1 MSSLRPLSRP
11 RLFVCRQ
18 CVRQQSNWA
27 RGERQSKR
35 WADEE
40 PDSKIRQAQWEEQAG
55 RVRAGMQHSMLKI
68 LEERGFVKDVAG
80 GRQNLDWLLT
90 EKRIGVYVGVD
101 PTAPSLHVGHL
112 LPLMA
117 LYWMYLHG
125 YYTVSLLGGG
135 TVQIGDP
142 SGRTTA
148 RSRQG
153 EDVQSMNVESIQRQL
168 EKLWTNVKC
177 LGIKHQFSQMTSR
190 KQDILNNRKWLERL
204 SAVELMRDLGSGM
217 RLGAM
222 LSRDSVKLRMESGE
236 GMAIS
241 EFSYPLFQ
249 AYDWWSM
256 YKNQGVQLQI
266 GGSDQYG
273 NIIAGMGAVS
283 HMRKIYRMDDGAEEE
298 DPRVATYGLTT
309 PLLTTASG
317 EKFGKSAGNAVWLDG
332 QMLNSFDLYQYFM
345 RTADA
350 DVERYLKLFTFLPLD
365 SISLLMTQQ
374 AQDPSKRLAQHIL
387 AREIVELAHGA
398 AAARKAE
405 VAHKDAF
412 GQGTN
417 TFSLLSL
424 RNAISSTKGTDETS
438 SRATEPLNDWENK
451 LLEYKKAYA
460 ASSSSPTRP
469 AGGDASP
476 QQPQQAQQKPL
487 SDSIVTLPLSMLQ
500 PGSFP
505 QVLHAAG
512 LATSRSEA
520 SRLIAKRGAYVIV
533 PNSGTVENPT
543 ALKWETIEAG
553 KEVDPNHYLVDW
565 EALVLRAGKSKVRIC
580 RVVKD
585 EVLEEEEARGS
596 DV

>member
-1 MSSLRPLSRP
+1 MSAWKQLSRP
-11 RLFVCRQ
+11 RSFACRQ
-18 CVRQQSNWA
+18 CVRQQSTLA
-27 RGERQSKR
+27 RGERPAAR

-40 PDSKIRQAQWEEQAG
+40 ADPAARRAQWEEHAG
-55 RVRAGMQHSMLKI
+55 KVRAGAQQSMLSV

-80 GRQNLDWLLT
+80 GRQTLDWLLT
-90 EKRIGVYVGVD
+90 EKRIGAYVGVD

-142 SGRTTA
+142 SGRATA
-148 RSRQG
+148 RSRLG
-153 EDVQSMNVESIQRQL
+153 EHVQSMNVESIQRQL

-177 LGIKHQFSQMTSR
+177 LGIKHQYPQLTSR
-190 KQDILNNRKWLERL
+190 KQDILNNRKWLEKL
-204 SAVELMRDLGSGM
+204 SAIELMRDLGSGM
-217 RLGAM
+217 RLGSM

-236 GMAIS
+236 GMALS

-283 HMRKIYRMDDGAEEE
+283 HMRKIHGMNHGADEE

-365 SISLLMTQQ
+365 SIALLMSQQ

-387 AREIVELAHGA
+387 AREIVELAHGTA
-398 AAARKAE
+398 EARKAE
-405 VAHKDAF
+405 AAHKDAF

-417 TFSLLSL
+417 TFSLRSL
-424 RNAISSTKGTDETS
+424 RNAIASAKSTTDTPS
-438 SRATEPLNDWENK
+438 ATERMDKKDRDLLAYK
-451 LLEYKKAYA
+451 LAYA
-460 ASSSSPTRP
+460 ASSSPTAQSPASDTP
-469 AGGDASP
+469 ASE
-476 QQPQQAQQKPL
+476 QQKPPVNQ
-487 SDSIVTLPLSMLQ
+487 DIVTLPLSMLQ

-505 QVLHAAG
+505 HLLHAAG

-520 SRLIAKRGAYVIV
+520 SRLIAKKGAYVIV
-533 PNSGTVENPT
+533 PNSGPPENPT
-543 ALKWETIEAG
+543 ALKWATIEAG
-553 KEVDPNHYLVDW
+553 KEIDPNHYLVDW
-565 EALVLRAGKSKVRIC
+565 EALVLRAGKSRIQIC
-580 RVVKD
+580 RVVRD
-585 EVLEEEEARGS
+585 EVMEKEDKESGEGKE
-596 DV
+596 